1 MGLADH
7 ARLLMDYNA
16 YANGRVLEQA
26 LGLDDAAL
34 KRDGGASKGS
44 ILGNLQHVVSA
55 QDVWLRR
62 WQGEPVR
69 LFESPARR
77 QIAAAFAASDEALR
91 KFAAALHDDDWQR
104 IIHYNDR
111 AGASHSTA
119 LGVLITHVI
128 NHGTLHRGEAG
139 MLLGGHG
146 RSPGDLDFV
155 LYVLGRQSEG

>member
-16 YANGRVLEQA
+16 YANRRVLEQA
-26 LGLDDAAL
+26 LALDDAVL
-34 KRDGGASKGS
+34 NSDGGASKGS

-62 WQGEPVR
+62 WQGEPIR
-69 LFESPARR
+69 LFEPPTR
-77 QIAAAFAASDEALR
+77 QQIGAAFAASDEALGH
-91 KFAAALHDDDWQR
+91 FAAALHDDDWER
-104 IIHYNDR
+104 IVDYADR
-111 AGASHSTA
+111 AGQSHSVP
-119 LGVLITHVI
+119 LGVLITHVA

-139 MLLGGHG
+139 MLLAAHG

-155 LYVLGRQSEG
+155 LYVLSRQSGR